1 MKLIVG
7 LGNPGAQYK
16 DTRHN
21 LGFAVV
27 SALKKTISP
36 GGRWS
41 KEERFKA
48 EIVELKTAGESI
60 LLARP
65 LVYMN
70 RNGELVAALAAEEGL
85 LSADI
90 WIIHDDLDLALGTL
104 KITLNSG
111 TGGHKGVES
120 IIQELGTKAFPR
132 FRVGIKPVG
141 GQTLPAEVLVLQ
153 KFDRHERQAILRGID
168 NAVEAVRYA
177 ISNGIVAAMN
187 RFNGQPLRPRERG
200 TE

>member
-7 LGNPGAQYK
+7 LGNPGREYK

-27 SALKKTISP
+27 SALKKTLAP

-85 LSADI
+85 LPGDI
-90 WIIHDDLDLALGTL
+90 WVIHDELDLALGTL
-104 KITLNSG
+104 KITLNAG
-111 TGGHKGVES
+111 TAGHKGVES
-120 IIQELGTKAFPR
+120 VITELGTNAFPR
-132 FRVGIKPVG
+132 FRVGIKPTG
-141 GQTLPAEVLVLQ
+141 GQTLAAEVLVLQ
-153 KFDRHERQAILRGID
+153 KFDRHERSTAQLGIT
-168 NAVEAVRYA
+168 NVVEAVRFA
-177 ISNGIVAAMN
+177 ISNGVAAAMN
-187 RFNGQPLRPRERG
+187 RFNGQPLRPRSRS